1 MDWDCGE
8 LGRVA
13 GRGPG
18 RSPSVRTAAGL
29 FEDDELVGSEV
40 QADEADG
47 IVGAGLDGYDGLQW
61 TGVGA
66 N

>member
-1 MDWDCGE
+1 M
-8 LGRVA
+8 GRWA
-13 GRGPG
+13 PRGQG
-18 RSPSVRTAAGL
+18 GSPSVRTAAGL

-47 IVGAGLDGYDGLQW
+47 IVGAGLDGYAGLQW